1 MEELNKQD
9 QDFVKEVAIT
19 GNRTQAVK
27 NAYGIEN
34 DGYARVKGSKLLTK
48 DNIKTAVGEVKKSL
62 ADRVSIDKL
71 EEVLNDGLNAYTG
84 SGDDVKPDF
93 GVRHKYLDTA
103 LKIKGEYQTDEEK
116 KSINILM
123 PVLVKF
129 LDKKDDTTSNDRDT
143 DRIPETL

>member
-27 NAYGIEN
+27 NAYGIEDDN
-34 DGYARVKGSKLLTK
+34 YAGVKGNRLIRK
-48 DNIKTAVGEVKKSL
+48 DKINTAIVEVKKSL

-71 EEVLNDGLNAYTG
+71 EEVLNDGLKAYTG
-84 SGDDVKPDF
+84 SGDDIKPDF
-93 GVRHKYLDTA
+93 AVRHKYLDTA

-129 LDKKDDTTSNDRDT
+129 LDKKDDTTSNNGDT
-143 DRIPETL
+143 NRIPETL